1 MSCAPSIILRH
12 IFAINQ
18 PKIDSFL
25 TPIFWFQKMLFLDG
39 LTKLK
44 YSNGCQWNRHV
55 DIVVVILKGV
65 THKFS

>member
-25 TPIFWFQKMLFLDG
+25 TPIFWFQKMFLDG

-55 DIVVVILKGV
+55 DIVVILKGV